1 MESLSVR
8 VGAVD
13 GVATV
18 IVTLRP
24 RYWGRER
31 RYRIGPYW
39 GFERR
44 GHRPD
49 IVIKRFVIRGFGS

>member
-18 IVTLRP
+18 MVSLRP

-39 GFERR
+39 GVRAER
-44 GHRPD
+44 
-49 IVIKRFVIRGFGS
+49 SSA

>member
-24 RYWGRER
+24 RYWGPER
-31 RYRIGPYW
+31 RYRPGSYRGP
-39 GFERR
+39 ERR
-44 GHRPD
+44 GWRPD
-49 IVIKRFVIRGFGS
+49 ILVRQFIVRTFGS